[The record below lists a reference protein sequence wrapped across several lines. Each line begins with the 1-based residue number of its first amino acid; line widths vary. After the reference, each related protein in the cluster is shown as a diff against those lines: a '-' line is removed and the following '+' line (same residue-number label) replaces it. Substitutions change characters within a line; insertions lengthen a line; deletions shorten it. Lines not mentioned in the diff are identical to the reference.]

1 MRRAT
6 RVRNRAWSTVS
17 RPVCHNR
24 RRRATMGRDRL
35 HLLYL
40 SQFPPG
46 PPTFGAQRRMEG
58 LMAALAR
65 RHEITG
71 VSLIAPDLDPSAA
84 TRSMRAYCQ
93 EVVLVPARA
102 WQGSGKRLQQMR
114 SLLSTRSFERGFH
127 DLPAL
132 RRALDSLLARRA
144 FDVVSVAFPFLA
156 LRRLAK
162 APAGRPA
169 PRLVLDEHNIEFD
182 LARQQTGKEHGAARR
197 IYNSINWR
205 KIRREELEVWR
216 SFDGVTFCSPEDQA
230 RARELVPKVRSAVVP
245 NAVDPEYFRPRSD
258 DPLPD
263 GHTVIFF
270 GAINYFPNVDG
281 LLYLLREVWP
291 RIAQSHPHARLQ
303 IVGQHPTKEI
313 LAFQGPSIEVLGRVD
328 DVRPH
333 LARAAA
339 SVVPLR
345 IGGGT
350 RFKVLETMA
359 MARPVVSTSLG
370 AEGIEAEPGR
380 HLLLADDP
388 ASFAAAVGRLLD
400 DAELGARLGREGRA
414 LVEHRYS
421 WQAAAHRLDV
431 FFRELLAK

>member
-1 MRRAT
+1 
-6 RVRNRAWSTVS
+6 
-17 RPVCHNR
+17 
-24 RRRATMGRDRL
+24 MGRDRL
-35 HLLYL
+35 HLLHL

-46 PPTFGAQRRMEG
+46 PATFGAQRRMEG
-58 LMAALAR
+58 LLAALAR
-65 RHEITG
+65 RHDITG
-71 VSLIAPDLDPSAA
+71 FSLIAPDLDASAA
-84 TRSMRAYCQ
+84 RRAMSAYCQ

-102 WQGSGKRLQQMR
+102 WRGPGKRLLQMR
-114 SLLSTRSFERGFH
+114 SLFSSRSFERGFH

-132 RRALDSLLARRA
+132 RTALDSLLSRRA

-182 LARQQTGKEHGAARR
+182 LARQQAGGEHGAARR

-205 KIRREELEVWR
+205 KLRREELEVWR
-216 SFDGVTFCSPEDQA
+216 GFDGVTFCSPEDEA
-230 RARELVPKVRSAVVP
+230 RARALAPQVRSAVIP
-245 NAVDPEYFRPRSD
+245 NAVDPEYFKPRAG
-258 DPLPD
+258 DPAAD
-263 GHTVIFF
+263 GRTVLFF

-291 RIAQSHPHARLQ
+291 RVARSHPHARLQ

-313 LAFQGPSIEVLGRVD
+313 LAFQAPDIEVLGRVD

-333 LARAAA
+333 LARAAV

-345 IGGGT
+345 MGGGT

-370 AEGIEAEPGR
+370 AEGIEAEDGR
-380 HLLLADDP
+380 HLLLADDA
-388 ASFAAAVGRLLD
+388 ASFAAAVGRVLD
-400 DAELGARLGREGRA
+400 DARLGARLGVEGRA

-431 FFRELLAK
+431 FFRELLAE